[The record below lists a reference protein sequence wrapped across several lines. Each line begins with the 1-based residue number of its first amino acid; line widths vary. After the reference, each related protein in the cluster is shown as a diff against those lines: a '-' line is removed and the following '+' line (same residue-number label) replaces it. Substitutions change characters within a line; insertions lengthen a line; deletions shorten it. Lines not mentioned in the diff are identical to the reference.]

1 MKKQEMQKEPYEAPK
16 CRILEV
22 AVERGFQATG
32 DVGTENGEDGGSEW
46 EE

>member
-1 MKKQEMQKEPYEAPK
+1 MEKSDKKKEPYEAPK

-32 DVGTENGEDGGSEW
+32 DVGNEDGEDGGSEW
-46 EE
+46 D